1 MWHAEQGFIMLSQEN
16 FSSDR
21 VPCTFRRVNCISD
34 KLGMEMI
41 LSIRSEENWP
51 ESSVYDLS
59 VIIVSPHGPRHAW
72 EFSASYTH
80 AKISENLNHRL
91 SAMVMN
97 RSMTLQPG
105 IEASRANLLARY

>member
-1 MWHAEQGFIMLSQEN
+1 MWHAEQGFIMLFQEN

-21 VPCTFRRVNCISD
+21 VPCTFRRVNF
-34 KLGMEMI
+34 
-41 LSIRSEENWP
+41 
-51 ESSVYDLS
+51 
-59 VIIVSPHGPRHAW
+59 IIVSPHGPRHAW